1 MLNLSELLNLIKY
14 PSLTEKSINLYG
26 NSQYTFIVD
35 RSLTKTQAKYILENI
50 FNVTIVSINS
60 CHLPL
65 KSRRVGKYVGNRSR
79 YKKIYIKLKTGD
91 RIADLFN

>member
-1 MLNLSELLNLIKY
+1 MLNLSELINLIKY

-35 RSLTKTQAKYILENI
+35 RTITKTQVKYVLEKL
-50 FNVTIVSINS
+50 FNVTIISTNS
-60 CHLPL
+60 CILPT
-65 KSRRVGKYVGNRSR
+65 KTRRVGKFIGKRSR
-79 YKKIYIKLKTGD
+79 YKKVYVKLKSGD